1 MIHILE
7 ISSKEEIIDVVYSS
21 EYDDAIDY
29 IVDRII
35 TFDDLNDLL
44 RISGLYYYNINIIG
58 IDEITK
64 RRFCAIDVCEN
75 SGYYED
81 SYQWYYTVMYMK
93 FIPFMRNK
101 KLEELGL

>member
-29 IVDRII
+29 IVERVI

-44 RISGLYYYNINIIG
+44 RISGLYYYNINV
-58 IDEITK
+58 